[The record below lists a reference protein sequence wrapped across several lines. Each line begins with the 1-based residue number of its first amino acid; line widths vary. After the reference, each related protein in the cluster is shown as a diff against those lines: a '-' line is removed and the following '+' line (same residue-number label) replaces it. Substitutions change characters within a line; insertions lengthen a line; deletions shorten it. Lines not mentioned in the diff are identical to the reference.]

1 MNSLLKSAE
10 IVDEI
15 YRIKEGTRNPN
26 SKHHITSTNET
37 DSYDPSEVTK
47 NNKIIAANLAA
58 SAKLSPLSSRFS
70 HQLNSDSPLTPSK
83 IELDVQILNHCFDD
97 IERFVTRLQN
107 STEFFKEL
115 ERRQKHRKSNKKS
128 IGDGMLGLRA
138 QMPPP
143 QHFIEI
149 FQKFKLSFNLLAK
162 LKAHIHDPNAP
173 ELVHFLFTP
182 LTLIF
187 NTTKDQP
194 YRGLSKTVWTPLLT
208 KDGKEL
214 LLNCLTSREQ
224 DLWLLLGEAW
234 SVTTE
239 DAKAQPHLYGIYD
252 QVYTPVFYD
261 GWTTSVNYESSSADN
276 NEMSRLAFATAAQ
289 VQAQSSHLN
298 NQPQLPL
305 QKQRYYS
312 NTQPQFEEPSSSKAT
327 SSQAQQTLF
336 KYNQQYNDQRQVM
349 QGLVNGQLGDLY
361 NQARQTIPNYE
372 KMRKWAI
379 DLCYRGVK

>member
-1 MNSLLKSAE
+1 M
-10 IVDEI
+10 
-15 YRIKEGTRNPN
+15 
-26 SKHHITSTNET
+26 
-37 DSYDPSEVTK
+37 
-47 NNKIIAANLAA
+47 
-58 SAKLSPLSSRFS
+58 
-70 HQLNSDSPLTPSK
+70 TPSK

-115 ERRQKHRKSNKKS
+115 ERRQKQRKSNKKS
-128 IGDGMLGLRA
+128 NGDGMLGLRA

-143 QHFIEI
+143 QHFIDI

-208 KDGKEL
+208 KESKDL

-224 DLWLLLGEAW
+224 DLWLLLGESW
-234 SVTTE
+234 TITTE
-239 DAKAQPHLYGIYD
+239 EAKMQPQLYNVYD
-252 QVYTPVFYD
+252 SQVYTPVFYD
-261 GWTTSVNYESSSADN
+261 GWTPSVNLDSGEN
-276 NEMSRLAFATAAQ
+276 NEMSRLAFASAAQ
-289 VQAQSSHLN
+289 VQAQSHLVN

-305 QKQRYYS
+305 QKRFYS
-312 NTQPQFEEPSSSKAT
+312 NTQPQFEEPVSSKA
-327 SSQAQQTLF
+327 QQPPF
-336 KYNQQYNDQRQVM
+336 KYQQQYNEQRQVM
-349 QGLVNGQLGDLY
+349 QGLVNGQLGS
-361 NQARQTIPNYE
+361 NQYDSSINAKQINIPNYE
-372 KMRKWAI
+372 KMRKWAT